1 VEEDMANKIP
11 LKKRLLSILFWSV
24 ISAAFIGPGTV
35 TTAASAG
42 ASEGYALL
50 WALVFSTIAT
60 LVLQEASARITIS
73 SGLNLGQAIRRQ
85 YSSGAA
91 RSIVIPL
98 VVGAIIFGSAAY
110 ETGNILGAV
119 AGIALSW
126 HMSTI
131 ILTLSIGILAFI
143 LLWFGSTHVI
153 AKILGI
159 LVALMGILFLTTAI
173 LLHPP
178 IEKILTGSIIP
189 TIPGSSGLLVLALVG
204 TTVVPYNLF
213 LGSGISGGQ
222 TLGELRF
229 GLSIAIILGGIISMG
244 ILVVGAA
251 VSGTFTFEALSNQLT
266 LQLGSWAGYFFG
278 FGLFAAG
285 LSSAI
290 TAPLA
295 SAITAQSLFADERN
309 TGWQEHSR
317 NFRLVWLG
325 VLLVGI
331 VFGLLGIKPIPAII
345 IAQALNGIVL
355 PFAAITLWIV
365 VNDIQL
371 MGKEALNGI
380 LSNIMTAL
388 IVIVTIILGVIN
400 VIKALI
406 NTFSWNMPGEGL
418 LFIISGIVVIIVA
431 YPLYGVLRKK
441 REGD

>member
-1 VEEDMANKIP
+1 MVNKIP

-42 ASEGYALL
+42 ATEGYALL
-50 WALVFSTIAT
+50 WALAFSTIAT
-60 LVLQEASARITIS
+60 LVLQEASARITIA
-73 SGLNLGQAIRRQ
+73 SGLNLGQALRRQ

-119 AGIALSW
+119 AGIALNW

-131 ILTLSIGILAFI
+131 VLTLLIGIIAFL
-143 LLWFGSTHVI
+143 LLWFGSTNVI

-159 LVALMGILFLTTAI
+159 LVAFMGVLFLTTAI

-178 IEKILTGSIIP
+178 IGRILEGSIIP
-189 TIPGSSGLLVLALVG
+189 SIPGSSGLLVLALVG

-251 VSGTFTFEALSNQLT
+251 VTGTFTFGALSDQLT
-266 LQLGSWAGYFFG
+266 MQLGSWAGYFFG

-295 SAITAQSLFADERN
+295 SAITAQSLFGDEKHAR
-309 TGWQEHSR
+309 WEEHSR
-317 NFRLVWLG
+317 NFRLIWSG
-325 VLLVGI
+325 VLLIGV
-331 VFGLLGIKPIPAII
+331 VFGLLGLKPIPAII

-365 VNDIQL
+365 VNDAKL
-371 MGKEALNGI
+371 MGKQALNRSF
-380 LSNIMTAL
+380 SNILTGI
-388 IVIVTIILGVIN
+388 IVIITVILGVIN
-400 VIKALI
+400 IVKATI
-406 NTFSWNMPGEGL
+406 NTFSWNMPGEGTL
-418 LFIISGIVVIIVA
+418 LIISGTVILIVA
-431 YPLYGVLRKK
+431 YPLYNVLRRK
-441 REGD
+441 RLLN

>member
-1 VEEDMANKIP
+1 MANKVP

-42 ASEGYALL
+42 ASAGYALL

-60 LVLQEASARITIS
+60 LILQEASARITIA
-73 SGLNLGQAIRRQ
+73 SGLNLGQAIKRR
-85 YSSGAA
+85 YSAGAA
-91 RSIVIPL
+91 RSIAIPL

-119 AGIALSW
+119 AGLALNW
-126 HMSTI
+126 HLSTA
-131 ILTLSIGILAFI
+131 ILTLAIGVLAFI
-143 LLWFGSTHVI
+143 LLWFGSTNVI

-159 LVALMGILFLTTAI
+159 LVAFMGILFLTTAVI
-173 LLHPP
+173 LHPP
-178 IEKILTGSIIP
+178 ISKILEGSIIP
-189 TIPGSSGLLVLALVG
+189 SIPGSSGLLVLALVG

-222 TLGELRF
+222 SLNELRF

-251 VSGTFTFEALSNQLT
+251 VSGTFTFEALSNQLSM
-266 LQLGSWAGYFFG
+266 QLGPWAGYFFG

-295 SAITAQSLFADERN
+295 SSITAQSLFADEQN
-309 TGWQEHSR
+309 TGWEEHSR

-325 VLLVGI
+325 VLLIGI
-331 VFGLLGIKPIPAII
+331 IFGLLGIKPIPAII
-345 IAQALNGIVL
+345 LAQALNGIVL
-355 PFAAITLWIV
+355 PFAAITLWIM

-371 MGKEALNGI
+371 MGKDALNGHFPNI
-380 LSNIMTAL
+380 LTGI

-400 VIKALI
+400 VVKALV
-406 NTFSWNMPGEGL
+406 NTFSRNMPGEGL
-418 LFIISGIVVIIVA
+418 LFIISGIVVIIVT
-431 YPLYGVLRKK
+431 YPLYRVLRRK
-441 REGD
+441 REGK

>member
-1 VEEDMANKIP
+1 MVNKIP

-42 ASEGYALL
+42 ATEGYALL
-50 WALVFSTIAT
+50 WALAFSTIAT
-60 LVLQEASARITIS
+60 LVLQEASARITIA
-73 SGLNLGQAIRRQ
+73 SGLNLGQALRRQ

-119 AGIALSW
+119 AGIALNW

-131 ILTLSIGILAFI
+131 VLTLLIGIIAFL
-143 LLWFGSTHVI
+143 LLWFGSTNVI

-159 LVALMGILFLTTAI
+159 LVAFMGVLFLTTAI

-178 IEKILTGSIIP
+178 IGRILEGSIIP
-189 TIPGSSGLLVLALVG
+189 SIPGSSGLLVLALVG

-251 VSGTFTFEALSNQLT
+251 VTGTFTFGALSDQLT
-266 LQLGSWAGYFFG
+266 MQLGSWAGYFFG

-295 SAITAQSLFADERN
+295 SAITAQSLFGDEKQAL
-309 TGWQEHSR
+309 WEEHSR
-317 NFRLVWLG
+317 NFRLIWCG
-325 VLLVGI
+325 VLLIGV
-331 VFGLLGIKPIPAII
+331 VFGLLGLKPIPAII

-365 VNDIQL
+365 VNDAKL
-371 MGKEALNGI
+371 MGKQALNRSF
-380 LSNIMTAL
+380 SNILTGI
-388 IVIVTIILGVIN
+388 IVIITVILGVIN
-400 VIKALI
+400 IVKATI
-406 NTFSWNMPGEGL
+406 NTFSWNMPGEGTL
-418 LFIISGIVVIIVA
+418 LIISGTVILIVA
-431 YPLYGVLRKK
+431 YPLYNVLRRK
-441 REGD
+441 RRLN